1 MKLRVVVFAYDFPH
15 KKTCEGLVR
24 LFLNR
29 VHVISIIA
37 APKVLLPI
45 PQRILRVTE
54 RGVDYTHPRIIAER
68 YRNFGKHYGNAHYHS
83 KPHTIKAMQGNMDKW
98 ICADLGIILGARI
111 LPKEVID
118 LFPYGILNMHPG
130 LLPENR
136 GLDTI
141 EWAALKGI
149 PQGVTTHLIDQNIDR
164 GTLIDKR
171 EIKTYPDDTALDI
184 WLRLQ
189 SLQLKMMIEA
199 IERIESGE
207 QFTTK
212 LGTGMYHKYMGIE
225 DQEKVR
231 EIFSPKYE
239 TA

>member
-1 MKLRVVVFAYDFPH
+1 MKLRVVCFCYDFPH

-24 LFLNR
+24 LRIHKVKVCN
-29 VHVISIIA
+29 IIA
-37 APKVLLPI
+37 APKITLSI
-45 PQRILRVTE
+45 PERILRVTE
-54 RGVDYTHPRIIAER
+54 QGIVYPHPRMISEA
-68 YRNFGKHYGNAHYHS
+68 FGNGAYQMGYYS
-83 KPHTIKAMQGNMDKW
+83 RPHTFESLKKMGRF
-98 ICADLGIILGARI
+98 DLGIILGARI
-111 LPKEVID
+111 LPKGVID

-130 LLPENR
+130 LLPQNR

-149 PQGVTTHLIDQNIDR
+149 PQGVTTHLIDEHIDR

-171 EIKTYPDDTALDI
+171 EIKTYPDDTPLDI

-212 LGTGMYHKYMGIE
+212 IGAGTYHKYMGLE